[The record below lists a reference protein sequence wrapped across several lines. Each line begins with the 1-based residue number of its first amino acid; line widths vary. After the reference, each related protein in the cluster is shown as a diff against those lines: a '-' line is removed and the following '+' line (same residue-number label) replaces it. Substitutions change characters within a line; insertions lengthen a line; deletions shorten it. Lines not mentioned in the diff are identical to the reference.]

1 MKEYNIGL
9 DFGTYQSKACV
20 YDLDRR
26 EHEFF
31 KFPSNQSFFLASRVA
46 EKDGGLFE
54 YGNGKA
60 NISKKEYHYF
70 KIAAAEDDEF
80 ISETFGNSKKE
91 SSFYKFNE
99 FNDCT
104 PEFLSV
110 IYLTYLLFTIKE
122 SYYKSNEKNG
132 SGRGLIGGLLARQ
145 KNAEKIKF
153 TVQMGIPTEWS
164 QEKNLKRKRKF
175 ENILMLAEMLQLKY
189 NTLSSFL
196 EIPKH
201 QLINDIKALYN
212 SNSYTFDSKEA
223 FDAKLN
229 DLGISVY
236 PETAAGLYFILE
248 TKQLLPGYYAIMDIG
263 GGSTDLS
270 FFRIE
275 RDKKIA
281 YLASESYMMA
291 ANNVYAQYAQNELS
305 VVALRAAEEDIQES
319 IKNEKWSKNSDIIK
333 ALNKI
338 DENLDKIVY
347 KLFHKR
353 VYHFSQ
359 GMVKKYKDQP
369 IILYGGG
376 SLLPILNKGNVMIH
390 DNGNKASL
398 TMPITYMG
406 KDKINKYT
414 TIINILPSD
423 ESWKQDFV
431 MLVVALGLSYIKSDT
446 TAIWLKEYHST
457 DGDSSNNNLVPHP
470 VNEGMFIFDVLN
482 SKWN

>member
-1 MKEYNIGL
+1 MKTYHIGL

-20 YDLDRR
+20 YDIDRR

-31 KFPSNQSFFLASRVA
+31 RFPSSQSFFLASRVA
-46 EKDGGLFE
+46 EKDNGLFE
-54 YGNGKA
+54 YGNSLS

-80 ISETFGNSKKE
+80 ISETYGNARTE
-91 SSFYKFNE
+91 SGYYT
-99 FNDCT
+99 FNDYT

-122 SYYKSNEKNG
+122 SYYKRNEKNDF
-132 SGRGLIGGLLARQ
+132 SGGLIGGLLARKKQ
-145 KNAEKIKF
+145 ADKIRF

-196 EIPKH
+196 EMPKS
-201 QLINDIKALYN
+201 QLIIDIKTLYN
-212 SNSYTFDSKEA
+212 SNSYDFDSKEA
-223 FDAKLN
+223 FEAKLN

-275 RDKKIA
+275 TDKKIA

-305 VVALRAAEEDIQES
+305 VSALKIAEEDIKKS
-319 IKNEKWSKNSDIIK
+319 IEKGSWSENSEILS
-333 ALNKI
+333 ALSNVV
-338 DENLDKIVY
+338 ENLDKIVY

-353 VYHFSQ
+353 VFHFSHS
-359 GMVKKYKDQP
+359 MVNKYKDQP

-376 SLLPILNKGNVMIH
+376 SLLPILDSGRVMIH
-390 DNGNKASL
+390 DNGNRTSL
-398 TMPITYMG
+398 TMPIAYME
-406 KDKINKYT
+406 KDKINEYT
-414 TIINILPSD
+414 TIINVLPSD
-423 ESWKQDFV
+423 ESWKRDFV

-446 TAIWLKEYHST
+446 TAIWLKEYHSS
-457 DGDSSNNNLVPHP
+457 DADSENNNLVPHP